1 MHEALHIPHLTPSAP
16 ALLAAAPP
24 VIGGAPGPAPAGSP
38 AAQAAPSGVI
48 GGPAGAPQAAPPGAF
63 NSTFL
68 FLMLGMIVLM
78 IVMSVMQGRREKKAR
93 AQLMAD
99 LGRHD
104 RVQTIGG
111 VIGTIVELKDDEIVL
126 KVDESNN
133 TRIHVARS
141 AVQSVLRKKS
151 NPDSAARSEEPAA
164 AGARS

>member
-1 MHEALHIPHLTPSAP
+1 MLESAQQTHLDFGAT

-24 VIGGAPGPAPAGSP
+24 VIGGAPSAAPAG
-38 AAQAAPSGVI
+38 AAPSEAAPGGVI
-48 GGPAGAPQAAPPGAF
+48 GGPPGAQQAPPGTF

-93 AQLMAD
+93 AELMAN

-104 RVQTIGG
+104 RVQTVGG
-111 VIGTIVELKDDEIVL
+111 VIGTIVEIKDDEVIL
-126 KVDESNN
+126 KVDESTN
-133 TRIHVARS
+133 TRIHFARS
-141 AVQSVLRKKS
+141 AVQSVLKKRS
-151 NPDSAARSEEPAA
+151 NSESAARSEEPVA